1 MSIHVRLAQSTDL
14 AILADLFN
22 QYRQFYD
29 QADDLAA
36 AYTFV
41 QQRFEQQQS
50 TVLLAMDDTPA
61 DGAQVVG
68 FCQLYPSFCSVAL
81 IKIEVL
87 YDLFVLPDARGQ
99 GVGRALLQ
107 AAEDRAAQHGIGRL
121 DLTTAHTNLTAQ
133 ALYESLGWVQDMT
146 FRTYTRD
153 VVSVNR
159 ASDSVTTDRGTA
171 LLSALSN
178 FEAQFVADLDATRY

>member
-1 MSIHVRLAQSTDL
+1 MSIHVRFAQSTDL

-50 TVLLAMDDTPA
+50 TVLLAMDDRRA

-107 AAEDRAAQHGIGRL
+107 AAEDRAAQQGIGRL

-153 VVSVNR
+153 VVS
-159 ASDSVTTDRGTA
+159 ASNSH
-171 LLSALSN
+171 
-178 FEAQFVADLDATRY
+178 